1 MHHSFGFDLRALEVF
16 VQIVD
21 SGNMTAAAEN
31 LGMTQSSISQNL
43 SNLEKS
49 LNTRLLDRSVR
60 PIAITR
66 AGRFFY
72 DRACQLLKDARM
84 TSQAMQ
90 KGRFDKLRH
99 VRIALVDSLATAVGK
114 PLADA
119 VKRHTEQWS
128 MTTGLSHMHGEALL
142 SRSVD
147 IIISDDALMD
157 YPELSR
163 FRILREPFMLVLP
176 KSFTGEVKQLEPLI
190 RQLDFVRY
198 PAHSLIGQRIER
210 NLRYRRL
217 EPPHRLIMDNSYAVS
232 SMVAAGLGWTITT
245 PLCLFQSG
253 IWSSQVRCL
262 PIPGGSFYRNLTLL
276 TRKHELHELPQ
287 VIADDIRNIL
297 TSEYLSEV
305 TRHLPW
311 VSEMIEIGELSH

>member
-1 MHHSFGFDLRALEVF
+1 MHNSFGFDLRALEVF
-16 VQIVD
+16 IQIVD
-21 SGNMTAAAEN
+21 GGNMTAAAER
-31 LGMTQSSISQNL
+31 LGMTQSSISQSL
-43 SNLEKS
+43 ANLEKN
-49 LNTRLLDRSVR
+49 LDTQLLDRSVR
-60 PIAITR
+60 PIEITR

-72 DRACQLLKDARM
+72 DKACQLLQEART

-142 SRSVD
+142 SRTVD

-190 RQLDFVRY
+190 KQLDFVRY

-210 NLRYRRL
+210 NLRYRRT
-217 EPPHRLIMDNSYAVS
+217 
-232 SMVAAGLGWTITT
+232 GW
-245 PLCLFQSG
+245 
-253 IWSSQVRCL
+253 
-262 PIPGGSFYRNLTLL
+262 
-276 TRKHELHELPQ
+276 
-287 VIADDIRNIL
+287 
-297 TSEYLSEV
+297 
-305 TRHLPW
+305 
-311 VSEMIEIGELSH
+311 

>member
-16 VQIVD
+16 VHIVD
-21 SGNMTAAAEN
+21 SGNMTAAAER
-31 LGMTQSSISQNL
+31 LGMTQSSISQSL
-43 SNLEKS
+43 SNLEKN
-49 LNTRLLDRSVR
+49 LDTRLLDRSVR
-60 PIAITR
+60 PLEITR

-72 DRACQLLKDARM
+72 DRASQLLQEAKA
-84 TSQAMQ
+84 TSKAMQ

-142 SRSVD
+142 SRHVD

-163 FRILREPFMLVLP
+163 YRILREPFVLVLP
-176 KSFTGEVKQLEPLI
+176 KEFGGDSRQLGTLLK
-190 RQLDFVRY
+190 QLDFVRY

-210 NLRYRRL
+210 HLRYRRV
-217 EPPHRLIMDNSYAVS
+217 EPPHRLVMDNSYAVL

-253 IWSSQVRCL
+253 IWLPQVRCI
-262 PIPGGSFYRNLTLL
+262 PIPGGHFYRNLTLV
-276 TRKHELHELPQ
+276 TRRDELHELPL
-287 VIADDIRNIL
+287 VIASDIRQIL
-297 TSEYLSEV
+297 LQEFMPAMAGQ
-305 TRHLPW
+305 LPW
-311 VSEMIEIGELSH
+311 LGGNVEICDL